1 MTVIETYTFTPGARG
16 AGTIVIPQVV
26 ELEDIQRIWNVTR
39 GALIYE
45 ATNPQYGILSTV
57 VANGSTTLTIET
69 DTSTMN
75 SADDLQILLY
85 DSTAQSGLL
94 GITGTGATATSAFG
108 EPIAVPIT
116 PVFQLDGIYGLPSA
130 EFEQYTSGTGS
141 VTSAGLMTVST
152 GAGVGGYGVLRSR
165 RVVRYRPGQGALA
178 RFTAMFSAPLANYT
192 QRAGFFSQEQALMV
206 GYNGTSFGILRQNG
220 GKAHI
225 ESLTITSPGNGAETV
240 TVTLNGVAVNIP
252 ISGTTLASNAV
263 TIANTAFTGWIVYQV
278 GSTVW
283 FLSTTVGPKA
293 GAFSVATSVGGT
305 FAGTMAVAQA
315 GVNHTDNWIPQAS
328 WNVDKLDGSGP
339 SGVTLNPQKL
349 NVYQINFRWLG
360 AGEMRFAIED
370 PFNGDM
376 IFFHHIH
383 FSNTNTTVH
392 LDNPSLK
399 IGYVAAD
406 LLGSGTGTVTTSG
419 ASIMGAIEG
428 VIQTTK
434 WPVAASGSRTT
445 VMNSG
450 SIYHVLSVR
459 NDTVGANKI
468 NTREIILKKLAIG
481 ATAASSASCFVYLY
495 ISPTHSVAPYYTA
508 VTGFSSQST
517 TEATLSGTPIA
528 VFTTTTG
535 APNTIDLNDLR
546 IVLPAGTDIG
556 IGISSTANLQRADA
570 SLTYIED

>member
-1 MTVIETYTFTPGARG
+1 MIVAETYTFTPGPRG
-16 AGTIVIPQVV
+16 AGTIVIPAVIR
-26 ELEDIQRIWNVTR
+26 LEDIQRIWNVSR
-39 GALIYE
+39 GGLIYE
-45 ATNPQYGILSTV
+45 TTNAEYGILNAV
-57 VANGSTTLTIET
+57 VANGATTLTIET
-69 DTSTMN
+69 NTSTMD
-75 SADDLQILLY
+75 STDELQILLY
-85 DSTAQSGLL
+85 DSSNQSGTL

-130 EFEQYTSGTGS
+130 EFEQYSSGTGS

-152 GAGVGGYGVLRSR
+152 GSGVGGYGVLRSR

-178 RFTAMFSAPLANYT
+178 RFTAMFSTPLANYT

-225 ESLTITSPGNGAETV
+225 EALTITNAGNGTETV

-252 ISGTTLASNAV
+252 ITGTTIASNAV
-263 TIANTAFTGWIVYQV
+263 TIANTAFAGWIVYQV
-278 GSTVW
+278 GATVW

-305 FAGTMAVAQA
+305 FAGTMSVAQA
-315 GVNHTDNWIPQAS
+315 GANHTDNWIPQAN
-328 WNVDKLDGSGP
+328 WNIDKLDGSGP
-339 SGVTLNPQKL
+339 SGVTLNPQTL
-349 NVYQINFRWLG
+349 NIFQISFRWLG

-370 PFNGDM
+370 PSNGDM

-383 FSNTNTTVH
+383 YSNTNTTVH

-399 IGYVAAD
+399 VGYVAAD
-406 LLGSGTGTVTTSG
+406 LVGSGTGTVTTSG
-419 ASIMGAIEG
+419 ASMLGAIEG

-445 VMNSG
+445 VMNTG

-481 ATAASSASCFVYLY
+481 ATAASSASCFIYLY
-495 ISPTHSVAPYYTA
+495 ISPTHSVAPYYTP

-535 APNTIDLNDLR
+535 APSTIDLDDLR
-546 IVLPAGTDIG
+546 IVLPAGTDLG
-556 IGISSTANLQRADA
+556 VGISSTANLQRADA